1 MAPACSKCNKSVD
14 LGRIDYSVCKQ
25 SVHYQCVP
33 LADSTYSRMSTI
45 RKRNWK
51 CANCKINSSTPSN
64 TDTEDEGLKEYMAKK
79 FNLLEV
85 ALAEQKD
92 EVINALNLKV
102 RELEDKLLK
111 RDAIVAELED
121 RIDMLENRARNANIE
136 IRNMP
141 ETQNED
147 VTLIVEEIGRTIGI
161 LDLKAGDI
169 QVAHR
174 VKNRDGTK
182 GNRPIVAHLSSRFM
196 RNKWLANFKD
206 FKKEKGFL
214 TAKNVNGSLPET
226 RIAIYE
232 HITVKKKLLLKEVRE
247 FAREKQ
253 IKFVWIKD
261 GLILVRKNE
270 GDKRV
275 IKINTKSELEQFK
288 ANF

>member
-14 LGRIDYSVCKQ
+14 FDLGRIDCSVCKQ

-33 LADSTYSRMSTI
+33 LADSTYSRMSTV

-111 RDAIVAELED
+111 RDAMVAELED
-121 RIDMLENRARNANIE
+121 KIDMLENRARNANIE

-147 VTLIVEEIGRTIGI
+147 VTLIVEEIRRTIGI

-174 VKNRDGTK
+174 VKNRHGTK
-182 GNRPIVAHLSSRFM
+182 GNRPIVAHLSSRLM
-196 RNKWLANFKD
+196 RNIWLANFKD

-214 TAKNVNGSLPET
+214 TAKN
-226 RIAIYE
+226 
-232 HITVKKKLLLKEVRE
+232 KKLLLKEVRE

-253 IKFVWIKD
+253 IKSVWIKD

-275 IKINTKSELEQFK
+275 IKINTKSELEKFK
-288 ANF
+288 ANFQ